1 MDWSNVISPIL
12 SGIFGVVVT
21 LLLFV
26 LRIGRYVEKISKL
39 EELQGKI
46 DILEKQVSALQQFE
60 KMHIQEINK

>member
-1 MDWSNVISPIL
+1 MDWSNLISPIL

-46 DILEKQVSALQQFE
+46 DILEKQVAALQQFE